1 VGTPFALP
9 ASESWTIPSGGDA
22 PGLRVTLAL
31 PSLGLSPH
39 TAVVVLLDGDFLFLT
54 ATEFARTTSLV
65 TVGEFPPIAIVGV
78 MRDEVDPMQYVASR
92 FRDFTPDEWVLPG
105 PFADDNAMA
114 HMGTGRAADLL
125 RSLEFDVIPQVRERL
140 VAAGGG
146 MGNVAVGG
154 WSLSGLFAS
163 WAWLQRPD
171 LFDHL
176 LAISPS
182 LWWNHASILDS
193 PISARPSGQR
203 VFVGVGEHEEGD
215 PTKVYP
221 QRFANG
227 PQREMAAMVSNAQ
240 RFAGAATRAGAVVDS
255 VVFTDEH
262 HITVQAAALARG
274 LKHLFG

>member
-1 VGTPFALP
+1 M
-9 ASESWTIPSGGDA
+9 
-22 PGLRVTLAL
+22 TLAL
-31 PSLGLSPH
+31 PTLGLSPH
-39 TAVVVLLDGDFLFLT
+39 TPVVVLLDGDFLFLT
-54 ATEFARTTSLV
+54 ATEFARTVSLV
-65 TVGEFPPIAIVGV
+65 TVGEFPPMAIVGV
-78 MRDEVDPMQYVASR
+78 TRDEVDPMRYVASR

-105 PFADDNAMA
+105 PFSDDNAMA
-114 HMGTGRAADLL
+114 HMGTGGASGLL
-125 RSLEFDVIPQVRERL
+125 QSLESAVIPQVRERL

-146 MGNVAVGG
+146 MGSVAVGG

-193 PISARPSGQR
+193 PMLARPSGQR

-215 PTKVYP
+215 LTKVYP

-227 PQREMAAMVSNAQ
+227 SQRDMAAMVSNAQ
-240 RFAGAATRAGAVVDS
+240 RFAEAAARSGAAVES

-274 LKHLFG
+274 LKHIFG